1 MAEDK
6 TTAEEQAAAVD
17 LDATLVRPGGF
28 IENPNHTPN
37 PFFQYGTVDTS
48 GLGAP
53 EHQQMAAISPVFEAA
68 RAENLRTAARALDPN
83 DPEVSSDLVILP
95 ESTVT
100 VQGSARTADDAR
112 AEVFGAVRRLVDDP
126 VVLGISPGA
135 QEAARGIAPEDADDK
150 ISEEE
155 QVRLDA
161 KERAQADEADR
172 LAATRE
178 GSAGSADR
186 ASQVAAD
193 RAVGSRDIGADSAP
207 VAGSSATP
215 SAATPDKDTK
225 ASSAASRRT
234 TSDNSKK

>member
-28 IENPNHTPN
+28 FENPNHTPN

-68 RAENLRTAARALDPN
+68 RA
-83 DPEVSSDLVILP
+83 
-95 ESTVT
+95 
-100 VQGSARTADDAR
+100 
-112 AEVFGAVRRLVDDP
+112 
-126 VVLGISPGA
+126 
-135 QEAARGIAPEDADDK
+135 
-150 ISEEE
+150 
-155 QVRLDA
+155 DA